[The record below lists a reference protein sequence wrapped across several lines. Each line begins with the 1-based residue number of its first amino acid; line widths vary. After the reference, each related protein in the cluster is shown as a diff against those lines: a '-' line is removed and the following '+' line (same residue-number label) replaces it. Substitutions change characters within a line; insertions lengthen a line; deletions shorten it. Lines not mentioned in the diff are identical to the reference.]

1 MKTILGA
8 FNLLCDCEIFAKVC
22 LKLYCIL
29 CHSCQGSVTLGTNP
43 SIFPLQQRWCVVCIG
58 KLSLVSLVAI
68 QTMLDKWINGLPAGR
83 NWICFIDCS
92 LGSLLRKTEW
102 SLVVTRLIVDYNYM
116 KTQIRNQGPWEPQI
130 STIYQNVLNRGE
142 VDFRL
147 HSIPILDSLDYTVTL
162 KWTTAIRTEPPSSV
176 EPFYHPIR

>member
-1 MKTILGA
+1 MTGQ
-8 FNLLCDCEIFAKVC
+8 
-22 LKLYCIL
+22 
-29 CHSCQGSVTLGTNP
+29 CHSGDQSQHISTAAA
-43 SIFPLQQRWCVVCIG
+43 VCIG
-58 KLSLVSLVAI
+58 KLSLVSLVTI

-83 NWICFIDCS
+83 NWICFIDYS
-92 LGSLLRKTEW
+92 LGSLLRKTDW
-102 SLVVTRLIVDYNYM
+102 SPVVTRLIVDYNYRSFYI